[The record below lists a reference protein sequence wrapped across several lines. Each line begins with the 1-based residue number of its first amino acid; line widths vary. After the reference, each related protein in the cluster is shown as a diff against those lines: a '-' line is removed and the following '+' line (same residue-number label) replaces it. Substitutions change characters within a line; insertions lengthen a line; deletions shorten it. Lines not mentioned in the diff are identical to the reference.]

1 MKAIRIYEHG
11 GKEVLRID
19 ELEKPQPGPDEI
31 LIRVKRAALNHLD
44 IWVRKGIPGIN
55 LPLIMGSDAA
65 GVIELV
71 GEKANLEY
79 NFKAGDEVL
88 IAPIRSCGNCEF
100 CTKGQENLCPDFH
113 IPGESAEGVQA
124 DFIAVPAKYVY
135 PKPDRLNWDE
145 AAALPLAA
153 MTANHMITRKAELKA
168 GQWILVYGA
177 SSGVGSAAI
186 QIAKAR
192 GAHVITTVGTDEK
205 ERLAKDLGA
214 DFIIN
219 YTKQP
224 IGKTVRSLTEGRG
237 VDVVLEHTGEKTWN
251 ESLRALRKGGKLVT
265 CGATTGPFVRI
276 DLRALFIRHQQLI
289 GSTMGTFQDMQE
301 IIDLAQQGKLKPVI
315 SKVFPFGKIREAHDW
330 LEQGKQFGKVV
341 ISFGD

>member
-65 GVIELV
+65 GVIEDI
-71 GEKANLEY
+71 GEKALNKY
-79 NFKAGDEVL
+79 SFKEGDEVL
-88 IAPIRSCGNCEF
+88 TAPIRSCAHCEF

-124 DFIAVPAKYVY
+124 ELIAVPAQYVF
-135 PKPDRLNWDE
+135 PKPDKLNWDE

-153 MTANHMITRKAELKA
+153 MTANHMIARKAELKA

-224 IGKTVRSLTEGRG
+224 IGKTVRSITEGRG
-237 VDVVLEHTGEKTWN
+237 ADVVLEHTGEKTWN